1 MADEAARPTW
11 DVPAQPAPAPRP
23 AFPAEAPAQAPPA
36 SPAAPPAP
44 PEQAEQGVGGPPDE
58 PVRPSWSEPPARR
71 RGPDLRLVIPV
82 LIGVVSVTGAVV
94 TWRSALASEKAT
106 DHDRQAIAESV
117 QVFQAD
123 ADVEIVVQDAI
134 VRFSEHAAA
143 LVNAELL
150 DADAERFRSIGN
162 VAAAESAEIEA
173 VEDRAVARRVLEG
186 ASVALD
192 PYVDADAEDPF
203 FDSARLRADLREA
216 VGRELQ
222 VDPAQ
227 TEAEA
232 NRLRDESQRLDGWL
246 IALVG
251 AVVLLTFGQ
260 VSRSRGLK
268 LGFLGA
274 GTAVWIVATVMV
286 VMG

>member
-1 MADEAARPTW
+1 MADEAPRPTW
-11 DVPAQPAPAPRP
+11 DVPPPSPEAPRP
-23 AFPAEAPAQAPPA
+23 AFPAPPPPAEPPPAEQPRVAPPPTA
-36 SPAAPPAP
+36 EPPAP
-44 PEQAEQGVGGPPDE
+44 TPPEQLPPGPSSP
-58 PVRPSWSEPPARR
+58 RS
-71 RGPDLRLVIPV
+71 GPDLRLVIPV
-82 LIGVVSVTGAVV
+82 LIGLVSVTGAVV
-94 TWRSALASEKAT
+94 TWRSALAGEQAT

-117 QVFQAD
+117 QVEQAD

-143 LVNAELL
+143 LVNAALL
-150 DADAERFRSIGN
+150 DADAERFRSAGD
-162 VAAAESAEIEA
+162 AASAGAAEIEA
-173 VEDRAVARRVLEG
+173 VEERAVARRVLEG
-186 ASVALD
+186 GSVGLEQ
-192 PYVDADAEDPF
+192 YVDTEGDEPF
-203 FDSARLRADLREA
+203 FDSGQLRTDLRESVA
-216 VGRELQ
+216 RELQ

-274 GTAVWIVATVMV
+274 GTAVWIIATVMV
-286 VMG
+286 VTG